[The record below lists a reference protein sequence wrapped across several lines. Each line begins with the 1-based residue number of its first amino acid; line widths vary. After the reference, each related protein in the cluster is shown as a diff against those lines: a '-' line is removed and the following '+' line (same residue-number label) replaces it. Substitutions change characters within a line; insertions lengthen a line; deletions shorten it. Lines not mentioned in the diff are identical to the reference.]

1 MKYKLVAFDMDGT
14 LLRGDGCWVKIH
26 KHFGTLDRGDEN
38 LRAYEANRIDYEE
51 FMRRDIGA
59 WLSKNPRI
67 HISKIKEILSNFKM
81 DKDAAP
87 VVSELKKAGCTTAI
101 ITSGID
107 FLAENV
113 ARKAG
118 IEHVRANGLA
128 TDGRGYLNGNG
139 LLGVDPVRK
148 DDVLKELSFVL
159 GIPLKKTVA
168 VGDSKYDRNFLM
180 CAGLGIAYNGDEE
193 IKKEADAVID
203 SLRDVLR
210 FIK

>member
-1 MKYKLVAFDMDGT
+1 MRYRLVAFDMDGT
-14 LLRGDGCWVKIH
+14 LLKGDGCWVKIH
-26 KHFGTLDRGDEN
+26 KHFGTLEKGDEN
-38 LRAYEANRIDYEE
+38 LRAYEANLIDYEE

-67 HISKIKEILSNFKM
+67 HVSVIKEILSDFRIENG
-81 DKDAAP
+81 AAF
-87 VVSELKKAGCTTAI
+87 VVSELKKRGCITSI

-113 ARKAG
+113 ARKTG

-128 TDGRGYLNGNG
+128 TDSGGYLNGSG
-139 LLGVDPVRK
+139 ILGVDPIHK
-148 DDVLKELSFVL
+148 DIVLKELAFTL

-168 VGDSKYDRNFLM
+168 VGDSKYDRNFLR

-193 IKKEADAVID
+193 IKKDADAVISD
-203 SLRDVLR
+203 LREVLR
-210 FIK
+210 VIN